1 MTFKTETMMNNTDS
15 IIQIPEKLKGILD
28 KKAKLSVQVQDIA
41 IPFSDILKTND
52 LPFFK
57 EYTDHGIKHIENT
70 LQFAENLIAEETF
83 KYLTPEEV
91 GVLVL
96 SVILHDIGMHTNGE
110 MFKNMIEGK
119 YDNLVDLFP
128 DGKTWKELWDG
139 FLYDCQYWDK
149 EKKNN
154 VFGNPKHIIQ
164 IPDLTDL
171 QTLDGYDKKLIGE
184 FIRIHHCRI
193 AHEVSINGYIGENTI
208 PFQCKGLDSEYIKIA
223 GIVARSHGMDV
234 RDTFDYL
241 ESLSGDRYTPFN
253 IHAVYLMVLL
263 RLADYLQID
272 SSRTN
277 ENVWSIK
284 YMYSPY
290 SRLEHKTHESIKNV
304 TFTNPDK
311 EKIAI
316 QAHPEDAQTY
326 VKIEWLTNDIQ
337 KEFDRSWA
345 ILGEVYT
352 DYNYKLR
359 YRRITTN
366 ISNKKYKSQL
376 TYVPQRFGFR
386 YNNDLFKL
394 LIAPLYGDDPSYGVR
409 ELVQNAVDAC
419 RLCIDDLPT
428 KGGPHV
434 KVEVDSNNMLF
445 TITDMGKGMN
455 LYDIE
460 NYFLTI
466 GSSYNENIDWKK
478 TRDQNHLY
486 RTGRFGIGVLAAFL
500 LGPEIRV
507 VTKKRGGKE
516 GGYSF
521 KASLNAKFI
530 QIEKEPNAEYGTRI
544 EINCDESCIE
554 RLRKNSE
561 WYHWYIDEIP
571 KVEYFFDGELK
582 DYAFDSKEYKELKF
596 SSENFGSVYWK
607 PYKFNTK
614 VCRLYCNGFRICAV
628 SNKSKFSL
636 IGSEQFEKIHIPSL
650 QVTDVFNQ
658 LPLNLT
664 RNNIEANVKYDF
676 EEDLA
681 KEVFVDI
688 LCQLMAT
695 DVNSLFNPSNIN
707 SFNFHTDGFSLR
719 SNYINN
725 CAKIIEKGIIRL
737 YSDSPNFSNSKEFYV
752 WDDFFKSLKNSDY
765 FIQFGDEKPDNVN
778 VDDYMER
785 LLSKSGRRRTD
796 DEQRQVFQMIVDGYF
811 AVLDDNTRQK
821 QILKQ
826 MYDKIV
832 HFSNGWLIFAPYKS
846 IVEKQKIEGLVNTII
861 TNRGVYPT
869 SKLLIQDIR
878 KHTNHATFIDIVFKN
893 YMDNNPVVP
902 YEMRKR
908 KKKFPKLFEDYSEII
923 EQYRNKKD

>member
-1 MTFKTETMMNNTDS
+1 MTNNADS
-15 IIQIPEKLKGILD
+15 IIQVPKKLKAILD
-28 KKAKLSVQVQDIA
+28 QNEKLSVQVREIA

-83 KYLTPEEV
+83 KYLTPEEI

-154 VFGNPKHIIQ
+154 VFGNPNHIIQ
-164 IPDLTDL
+164 LPNLMDL
-171 QTLDGYDKKLIGE
+171 QALNGYDKKLIGE

-193 AHEVSINGYIGENTI
+193 AYEVSINGYIGKDTI
-208 PFQCKGLDSEYIKIA
+208 PFQCNGLDSEYIKIA

-366 ISNKKYKSQL
+366 ISNNKYKSRL
-376 TYVPQRFGFR
+376 AYVPQKFGFR

-394 LIAPLYGDDPSYGVR
+394 LIAPLYGDNPSYGVR

-419 RLCIDDLPT
+419 RLCINDLPSN
-428 KGGPHV
+428 GDPHV
-434 KVEVDSNNMLF
+434 KVEIDSNNMLF
-445 TITDMGKGMN
+445 IITDMGKGMN
-455 LYDIE
+455 LYEIE

-478 TRDQNHLY
+478 TRDQNNLY

-500 LGPEIRV
+500 LGSEIRV
-507 VTKKRGGKE
+507 VTKKRGEKE
-516 GGYSF
+516 GGYRF
-521 KASLNAKFI
+521 KASLNDKFI

-544 EINCDESCIE
+544 EINCDESSIE
-554 RLRKNSE
+554 RLRKNSG
-561 WYHWYIDEIP
+561 WYQWYIDENP
-571 KVEYFFDGELK
+571 KVEYYFDGKRQAQKFNSKGYRKLK
-582 DYAFDSKEYKELKF
+582 YF
-596 SSENFGSVYWK
+596 SEKYGAIYWK
-607 PYKFNTK
+607 PKIIIKQPYLLTVRERKGFNSS
-614 VCRLYCNGFRICAV
+614 LYCNGF
-628 SNKSKFSL
+628 L
-636 IGSEQFEKIHIPSL
+636 ITSTSRKRDFLLLGANELQYIQIPDL
-650 QVTDVFNQ
+650 QIIDIYNQ
-658 LPLNLT
+658 LPLNLH
-664 RNNIEANVKYDF
+664 RNQIDRNVMYEF
-676 EEDLA
+676 EPELA
-681 KEVFVDI
+681 KEVFIDI
-688 LCQLMAT
+688 MCQLIAI
-695 DVNSLFNPSNIN
+695 DIKSLFKRQIIGR
-707 SFNFHTDGFSLR
+707 FDFHSEGFSLQSDYLDNFVKEMKIILLDCSLAQSEKHKNEWIEICKNLQGTEYMIR
-719 SNYINN
+719 LNVNYYYGDIYVQEDQTLHENELILHN
-725 CAKIIEKGIIRL
+725 KELIDKIQILFDGKAKIKFLWMKKAEFPIPI
-737 YSDSPNFSNSKEFYV
+737 PN
-752 WDDFFKSLKNSDY
+752 
-765 FIQFGDEKPDNVN
+765 
-778 VDDYMER
+778 
-785 LLSKSGRRRTD
+785 
-796 DEQRQVFQMIVDGYF
+796 
-811 AVLDDNTRQK
+811 
-821 QILKQ
+821 
-826 MYDKIV
+826 
-832 HFSNGWLIFAPYKS
+832 
-846 IVEKQKIEGLVNTII
+846 
-861 TNRGVYPT
+861 
-869 SKLLIQDIR
+869 
-878 KHTNHATFIDIVFKN
+878 TFIDDLFEK
-893 YMDNNPVVP
+893 YMHKDPIIP
-902 YEMRKR
+902 YEMEER
-908 KKKFPKLFEDYSEII
+908 KKKFPLLFQDYSEII
-923 EQYRNKKD
+923 EHYLQENKR